1 MNSIMSFTKKDNLI
15 YNFDPR
21 LKLLVLFFY
30 IVLTW
35 IFAGFTGIF
44 ILYIPLVIGWIFSK
58 LSIRIFLKLFV
69 YNLIF
74 NGILFALSI
83 FLASPLD
90 TWTNLNPSGYPVYKE
105 TVIESALILSRLFL
119 LLLAASL
126 YTLTT
131 DPSDISRSIK
141 FYLKPL
147 ELMKIKTDS
156 IALVFT
162 LAIRFIPT
170 LANEIKQVNFAQELK
185 GSNFSQSNIFKK
197 IAKSTNNIVPI
208 FLLSFQY
215 SYDLTESLESRGYLI
230 SDKHS
235 QYHVYKLD
243 WKDVLISF
251 IMIAAFTIFIIMA
264 IDYNNNLINKFLD
277 SNNLWTIDWN
287 IVL

>member
-1 MNSIMSFTKKDNLI
+1 MNSIMSFTKKDNPI

-44 ILYIPLVIGWIFSK
+44 ILYIPLIIGWFFSK
-58 LSIRIFLKLFV
+58 LSIKTFFKLFI
-69 YNLIF
+69 YNLLF
-74 NGILFALSI
+74 NGALFALNI
-83 FLASPLD
+83 FFASPLE
-90 TWTNLNPSGYPVYKE
+90 TWTNLNPNGYPIYKE
-105 TVIESALILSRLFL
+105 TIIESSLILSRLFL

-147 ELMKIKTDS
+147 ELIKIKTDS

-170 LANEIKQVNFAQELK
+170 LASEIKQVNFAQELK

-197 IAKSTNNIVPI
+197 IVISTNNIIPI

-215 SYDLTESLESRGYLI
+215 SYNLTESLESRGYLI
-230 SDKHS
+230 SDNHS
-235 QYHVYKLD
+235 QYHIYKID
-243 WKDVLISF
+243 WQDILISF
-251 IMIAAFTIFIIMA
+251 IMIAVFTIFIIMA
-264 IDYNNNLINKFLD
+264 VDYNNNLLNKFLD
-277 SNNLWTIDWN
+277 VNNLWTIDWN